1 LKYFCKMSYD
11 VLHSVPLLLSDA
23 ENRNAQNR
31 CIYEYDVVL
40 QRHKIFSYI
49 ENAIDL
55 VGSKLFG

>member
-11 VLHSVPLLLSDA
+11 VLHSAPLLLSDP
-23 ENRNAQNR
+23 ENRIAQNR
-31 CIYEYDVVL
+31 CDVVL

-55 VGSKLFG
+55 VGSKLFR

>member
-1 LKYFCKMSYD
+1 MCSTAFHYFYPMPKIGLLKID
-11 VLHSVPLLLSDA
+11 V
-23 ENRNAQNR
+23 

>member
-1 LKYFCKMSYD
+1 MSYD